1 MATKTGTETITALQ
15 SAVITPS
22 QPSGRD
28 SNDGPV
34 SSTQGRSDDD
44 NDEASTDKKPSAAR
58 TALIMLPLCLSTL
71 LSALDIT
78 IVIPAIPTIVASL
91 GSVAGYI
98 WIGSAFILASTATTP
113 LWGTIADIWGRKP
126 VILVAIAIFLGGS
139 LLCAL
144 APNINALIAG
154 RAVQGL
160 GSAGMGTMV
169 NVIICDSFS
178 VRDRGLYLGFTSLA
192 HALGSAIGP
201 LVGGAL
207 TEKVDPGTP
216 IVAGL
221 KKIDWAGGCLVVGSV
236 LMVLLALDFGDV
248 VFPWSSA
255 TVINLLVFGVIT
267 GALFL
272 VNEWKFAKEPI
283 IPLHLFSS
291 KSAVAAYGVYVFN
304 FYVFIGMLYYLPLYS
319 QAVLGANALISGIY
333 ILPLIVA
340 SSLAAAFVGFFIQK
354 TGRYLDIM
362 YIGQFLSIIGVG
374 LFIYLPFE
382 RSLARLFIFEILVG
396 VGCGLNIEPPLIAV
410 QAINSA
416 RDTAAVVSSMN
427 FARSIAIAISIVVGG
442 VIFQNEM
449 TAANPALVTQIG
461 AELGRQFN
469 GDQAAAKVE
478 AINELP
484 DQQQGVVRQAYF
496 HSLRDVWIMYVA
508 FAGLSL
514 LFNVFVRAH
523 HLSTENQ
530 GAVLGVDRE
539 KTVDVV
545 KFLFENKGDIT
556 VVGKDGWTPLLEEE
570 TVERLSVD
578 SRSDSSRSSTLND
591 VGDWI
596 LRRVWR
602 KQRIL
607 AMCFDGLCY

>member
-1 MATKTGTETITALQ
+1 MATETGTETITALQ

-28 SNDGPV
+28 SDGPASTAPPA
-34 SSTQGRSDDD
+34 SSTQGGGD
-44 NDEASTDKKPSAAR
+44 DEAPTDRRPSAAR
-58 TALIMLPLCLSTL
+58 TALIIMPLCLSTL

-98 WIGSAFILASTATTP
+98 LIGSAFILASTATTP
-113 LWGTIADIWGRKP
+113 LWGTVADIWGRRP
-126 VILVAIAIFLGGS
+126 IILVAIAIFLGGS

-154 RAVQGL
+154 RVVQGL
-160 GSAGMGTMV
+160 GCSHLCKSAGMGTMV
-169 NVIICDSFS
+169 NVIIYDSFS

-201 LVGGAL
+201 LVGVPIGGTVL
-207 TEKVDPGTP
+207 VILLFFLKVASPGTP

-221 KKIDWAGGCLVVGSV
+221 KKIDWAGGSLVVGSV

-255 TVINLLVFGVIT
+255 TVIGLLVFGVVA

-291 KSAVAAYGVYVFN
+291 KSAVAAYGMYVFN

-319 QAVLGANALISGIY
+319 QAVLGANALASGIY

-354 TGRYLDIM
+354 TGRYLGIM

-396 VGCGLNIEPPLIAV
+396 VGV

-427 FARSIAIAISIVVGG
+427 FAPSIAIAISIVVGG

-449 TAANPALVTQIG
+449 TAANPVLVTQIG

-469 GDQAAAKVE
+469 GDQATAKVE

-514 LFNVFVRAH
+514 LFNIF
-523 HLSTENQ
+523 
-530 GAVLGVDRE
+530 
-539 KTVDVV
+539 KTVDTNSNV
-545 KFLFENKGDIT
+545 E
-556 VVGKDGWTPLLEEE
+556 LEESQGQ
-570 TVERLSVD
+570 RLPGT
-578 SRSDSSRSSTLND
+578 RSTS
-591 VGDWI
+591 
-596 LRRVWR
+596 
-602 KQRIL
+602 
-607 AMCFDGLCY
+607 

>member
-1 MATKTGTETITALQ
+1 MATETGTETITALQ

-22 QPSGRD
+22 SRD
-28 SNDGPV
+28 SKDGPASTALPA
-34 SSTQGRSDDD
+34 SSTQSGGSDD
-44 NDEASTDKKPSAAR
+44 EAPTDRKPSAAR

-113 LWGTIADIWGRKP
+113 LWGTVADIWGRKP
-126 VILVAIAIFLGGS
+126 IILVAISIFLGGS

-154 RAVQGL
+154 RVVQGL

-201 LVGGAL
+201 LVGGVL
-207 TEKVDPGTP
+207 TEKADWRWCFWINLPIGGTVLVILLFFLKVASPGTP

-221 KKIDWAGGCLVVGSV
+221 KKIDWAGGSLVVGSV

-319 QAVLGANALISGIY
+319 QAVLGASALTSGIY

-354 TGRYLDIM
+354 TGRYLGVM
-362 YIGQFLSIIGVG
+362 YIGQFLSILGVG

-396 VGCGLNIEPPLIAV
+396 VGGGMNIEPPLIVV

-427 FARSIAIAISIVVGG
+427 FVRSIAIAISIVVGG

-469 GDQAAAKVE
+469 GDQATAKVE

-496 HSLRDVWIMYVA
+496 NSLRDVWVMYVA

-514 LFNVFVRAH
+514 LFNVFVRTH
-523 HLSTENQ
+523 HLSTENK
-530 GAVLGVDRE
+530 GAVLGADRE
-539 KTVDVV
+539 KTA
-545 KFLFENKGDIT
+545 GA
-556 VVGKDGWTPLLEEE
+556 DGNVELEESQGQ
-570 TVERLSVD
+570 RLPD
-578 SRSDSSRSSTLND
+578 TRSTS
-591 VGDWI
+591 
-596 LRRVWR
+596 
-602 KQRIL
+602 
-607 AMCFDGLCY
+607 

>member
-1 MATKTGTETITALQ
+1 MATETGTETITALQ

-28 SNDGPV
+28 SDGPASTAPPA
-34 SSTQGRSDDD
+34 SSTQGSGD
-44 NDEASTDKKPSAAR
+44 DEAPTDRRPSAAR
-58 TALIMLPLCLSTL
+58 TALIIMPLCLSTL

-113 LWGTIADIWGRKP
+113 LWGTVADIWGRRP
-126 VILVAIAIFLGGS
+126 IILVAIAIFLGGS

-154 RAVQGL
+154 RVVQGL

-169 NVIICDSFS
+169 NVIIYDSFS

-207 TEKVDPGTP
+207 TEKADWRWCFWINLPIGGTVLVILLFFLKVASPGTP

-221 KKIDWAGGCLVVGSV
+221 KKIDWAGGSLVVGSV
-236 LMVLLALDFGDV
+236 LMVALDFGDV

-255 TVINLLVFGVIT
+255 TVIGLLVFGVVA

-319 QAVLGANALISGIY
+319 QAVLGANALASGIY

-354 TGRYLDIM
+354 TGRYLSIM
-362 YIGQFLSIIGVG
+362 YIRQFLSILGVR

-396 VGCGLNIEPPLIAV
+396 VGV

-449 TAANPALVTQIG
+449 TAANPVLVTQIG

-469 GDQAAAKVE
+469 GDQATAKVE

-514 LFNVFVRAH
+514 LFNIFVRAH
-523 HLSTENQ
+523 HLSTENK
-530 GAVLGVDRE
+530 GAVLGADRE
-539 KTVDVV
+539 KTVDTNSNV
-545 KFLFENKGDIT
+545 E
-556 VVGKDGWTPLLEEE
+556 LEESQGQ
-570 TVERLSVD
+570 RLPGT
-578 SRSDSSRSSTLND
+578 RSTS
-591 VGDWI
+591 
-596 LRRVWR
+596 
-602 KQRIL
+602 
-607 AMCFDGLCY
+607 

>member
-1 MATKTGTETITALQ
+1 MATETETETITALQ
-15 SAVITPS
+15 SAIITPS
-22 QPSGRD
+22 PPSERD
-28 SNDGPV
+28 SNNGAGYRAPPA
-34 SSTQGRSDDD
+34 SSGDDSGND
-44 NDEASTDKKPSAAR
+44 NKLSAMR
-58 TALIMLPLCLSTL
+58 TALIILPLCLSTL

-113 LWGTIADIWGRKP
+113 LWGTVADIWGRKP
-126 VILVAIAIFLGGS
+126 IILAAIAIFLGGS

-144 APNINALIAG
+144 APSIDALIAG
-154 RAVQGL
+154 RVVQGL

-169 NVIICDSFS
+169 NVIICDTFS

-207 TEKVDPGTP
+207 TEKADWRWCFWINLPIGGTVFIILFFFLKVANPGTP
-216 IVAGL
+216 IIAGL
-221 KKIDWAGGCLVVGSV
+221 KKIDWAGGSLVVGSV

-248 VFPWSSA
+248 VFPWTSA
-255 TVINLLVFGVIT
+255 PVISLLVFGVVA
-267 GALFL
+267 GALFI
-272 VNEWKFAKEPI
+272 VNEWKLAKEPI

-291 KSAVAAYGVYVFN
+291 KSAVAAYGVYVLN

-319 QAVLGANALISGIY
+319 QAVLGANALTSGVY

-354 TGRYLDIM
+354 TGRYLGVM
-362 YIGQFLSIIGVG
+362 YIGQFLSILGVG

-396 VGCGLNIEPPLIAV
+396 VGGGMNIEPPLIAV

-461 AELGRQFN
+461 AELARQFN
-469 GDQAAAKVE
+469 GDQATAKVD
-478 AINELP
+478 AINELS

-496 HSLRDVWIMYVA
+496 RSLRDVWIMYVA

-514 LFNVFVRAH
+514 LFNVFIREH

-530 GAVLGVDRE
+530 EAVLGADRE
-539 KTVDVV
+539 KIAGNT
-545 KFLFENKGDIT
+545 
-556 VVGKDGWTPLLEEE
+556 DGGVELE
-570 TVERLSVD
+570 VSH
-578 SRSDSSRSSTLND
+578 
-591 VGDWI
+591 
-596 LRRVWR
+596 
-602 KQRIL
+602 
-607 AMCFDGLCY
+607 GLQLPGARTAS

>member
-1 MATKTGTETITALQ
+1 MATETATETITVPQ
-15 SAVITPS
+15 SAVITAS
-22 QPSGRD
+22 QPSSQG
-28 SNDGPV
+28 SNDGLAFTAP
-34 SSTQGRSDDD
+34 SESLTQSNGAGDDD
-44 NDEASTDKKPSAAR
+44 RKPSAAR

-113 LWGTIADIWGRKP
+113 LWGTVADIWGRKP
-126 VILVAIAIFLGGS
+126 VILVAIALFLGGS

-154 RAVQGL
+154 RTVQGL

-169 NVIICDSFS
+169 NVIICDFFS

-201 LVGGAL
+201 LVGGVL
-207 TEKVDPGTP
+207 TEK
-216 IVAGL
+216 A
-221 KKIDWAGGCLVVGSV
+221 DWRWCFWINY
-236 LMVLLALDFGDV
+236 FGDV

-255 TVINLLVFGVIT
+255 TVINLIAFGVVT

-354 TGRYLDIM
+354 TGRYLGIM
-362 YIGQFLSIIGVG
+362 YIGQFLSLLGVG

-382 RSLARLFIFEILVG
+382 RSLARLFIFEVFVG
-396 VGCGLNIEPPLIAV
+396 VGGGMNIEPPLIAV

-427 FARSIAIAISIVVGG
+427 FARSIAIAVSIVVGG

-449 TAANPALVTQIG
+449 TAANPMLVSQIG
-461 AELGRQFN
+461 AELGQQFN

-478 AINELP
+478 AINELQ
-484 DQQQGVVRQAYF
+484 DEQQSVVRLAYF
-496 HSLRDVWIMYVA
+496 HSLRDVWIMAYHCY
-508 FAGLSL
+508 SMYSY
-514 LFNVFVRAH
+514 AH
-523 HLSTENQ
+523 T
-530 GAVLGVDRE
+530 
-539 KTVDVV
+539 
-545 KFLFENKGDIT
+545 I
-556 VVGKDGWTPLLEEE
+556 
-570 TVERLSVD
+570 
-578 SRSDSSRSSTLND
+578 
-591 VGDWI
+591 
-596 LRRVWR
+596 
-602 KQRIL
+602 
-607 AMCFDGLCY
+607 

>member
-1 MATKTGTETITALQ
+1 
-15 SAVITPS
+15 
-22 QPSGRD
+22 
-28 SNDGPV
+28 
-34 SSTQGRSDDD
+34 
-44 NDEASTDKKPSAAR
+44 
-58 TALIMLPLCLSTL
+58 MLPLCLSTL

-78 IVIPAIPTIVASL
+78 IVIPAVPTIVASL

-98 WIGSAFILASTATTP
+98 WIGSAYILASTATAP
-113 LWGTIADIWGRKP
+113 LWGTVADIWGRKP
-126 VILVAIAIFLGGS
+126 IILVAVAIFLGGS

-154 RAVQGL
+154 RTVQGL
-160 GSAGMGTMV
+160 GAAGMGTMV
-169 NVIICDSFS
+169 NVIICDFFS

-207 TEKVDPGTP
+207 TEKADWRWCFWINLPIGGTTLVILLFFLKVSSPGTP

-221 KKIDWAGGCLVVGSV
+221 KKIDWAGGSLVVGSV

-255 TVINLLVFGVIT
+255 TIISLIVFGVVA

-319 QAVLGANALISGIY
+319 QAVIGANALVSGIY

-354 TGRYLDIM
+354 TGRYLGIM
-362 YIGQFLSIIGVG
+362 YIGQFLSILGVG

-382 RSLARLFIFEILVG
+382 KSLAQLFIFEILVG
-396 VGCGLNIEPPLIAV
+396 VGGGMNIEPPLIAV

-449 TAANPALVTQIG
+449 TAANPTLVTQIG
-461 AELGRQFN
+461 AEFAQQFN

-484 DQQQGVVRQAYF
+484 GPQQGVVRQAYF

-523 HLSTENQ
+523 HLSTENN
-530 GAVLGVDRE
+530 GAVLGADRE
-539 KTVDVV
+539 KP
-545 KFLFENKGDIT
+545 
-556 VVGKDGWTPLLEEE
+556 VGPDGNVELEESQGQ
-570 TVERLSVD
+570 RLPGT
-578 SRSDSSRSSTLND
+578 RSTS
-591 VGDWI
+591 
-596 LRRVWR
+596 
-602 KQRIL
+602 
-607 AMCFDGLCY
+607 

>member
-1 MATKTGTETITALQ
+1 METETGTETITAL
-15 SAVITPS
+15 SFSP
-22 QPSGRD
+22 
-28 SNDGPV
+28 
-34 SSTQGRSDDD
+34 
-44 NDEASTDKKPSAAR
+44 
-58 TALIMLPLCLSTL
+58 
-71 LSALDIT
+71 
-78 IVIPAIPTIVASL
+78 
-91 GSVAGYI
+91 
-98 WIGSAFILASTATTP
+98 
-113 LWGTIADIWGRKP
+113 P

-169 NVIICDSFS
+169 NVIICDFFS

-207 TEKVDPGTP
+207 TEKADWRWCFWINLPIGGAVFAILLFFLKVASPGTP

-221 KKIDWAGGCLVVGSV
+221 KKIDWAGGSLVVGSV

-255 TVINLLVFGVIT
+255 TVISLIVFGVVT
-267 GALFL
+267 RALFVL
-272 VNEWKFAKEPI
+272 NEWKFAKKPI
-283 IPLHLFSS
+283 IPLHLFST
-291 KSAVAAYGVYVFN
+291 KSAVAAYNVYVFN

-340 SSLAAAFVGFFIQK
+340 SSLAAAFVSFFIQK
-354 TGRYLDIM
+354 TGKYL
-362 YIGQFLSIIGVG
+362 GVM
-374 LFIYLPFE
+374 
-382 RSLARLFIFEILVG
+382 VG
-396 VGCGLNIEPPLIAV
+396 VGGGMNIEPPLIVV

-427 FARSIAIAISIVVGG
+427 FVRSIAIAISIVVGG

-469 GDQAAAKVE
+469 GDRAAAKVD

-484 DQQQGVVRQAYF
+484 GQQQGVVRQAYF
-496 HSLRDVWIMYVA
+496 DSLRDVWIMYVA
-508 FAGLSL
+508 FSALSL

-523 HLSTENQ
+523 HLSTENKE
-530 GAVLGVDRE
+530 AVLGADRE
-539 KTVDVV
+539 KTVGPDR
-545 KFLFENKGDIT
+545 N
-556 VVGKDGWTPLLEEE
+556 
-570 TVERLSVD
+570 VEF
-578 SRSDSSRSSTLND
+578 
-591 VGDWI
+591 
-596 LRRVWR
+596 
-602 KQRIL
+602 K
-607 AMCFDGLCY
+607 